1 MQIAVTGATGFLG
14 RSIVSILADRG
25 HTCRC
30 WYRMQSDRG
39 GFDAVSSSIEWVPGS
54 LRDPESEMALLQ
66 GCDAVVHAA
75 LDRPGSGF
83 IGAEGDLLNFAEA
96 NLMGSLR
103 LFQAAEQAG
112 IARFVFIS
120 TCAVYDT
127 ILDDRPLDETHPLWP
142 GSHYGAH
149 KAALEAFVHSFSHRG
164 LPICSLRPTG
174 IYGLAR
180 PIEQS
185 KWYHL
190 IRELVEGRDV
200 TVRRG
205 GKEVHA
211 IDVARAVALLIEA
224 PADQVTGQ
232 AFNCYDLYVSEH
244 DVASLARDAGAPG
257 RGIGEPTRPKH
268 QIDTGKL
275 RSLGMT
281 FGGRAQLEDYVRAI
295 VASFR

>member
-1 MQIAVTGATGFLG
+1 MHLAVTGATGFLG
-14 RSIVSILADRG
+14 RSIVSILVEQG

-30 WYRMQSDRG
+30 WYRMTSDRG
-39 GFDAVSSSIEWVPGS
+39 GFDAVASSLEWVPGS
-54 LRDPESEMALLQ
+54 LRDPESETALLK
-66 GCDAVVHAA
+66 GCDGVVHAA

-96 NLMGSLR
+96 NLMGSIR

-112 IARFVFIS
+112 VSRFVFVS

-149 KAALEAFVHSFSHRG
+149 KAALEAFVHSFSKRG

-180 PIEQS
+180 PINQS
-185 KWYHL
+185 KWYGL
-190 IRELVEGRDV
+190 IRELMEGRDV
-200 TVRRG
+200 TVCRG
-205 GKEVHA
+205 GKEVHVD
-211 IDVARAVALLIEA
+211 DVARAVALLLEA
-224 PADQVTGQ
+224 PDDQVIGQ
-232 AFNCYDLYVSEH
+232 SFNCYDRYVSEY

-257 RGIGEPTRPKH
+257 RVIGEPTRPKH
-268 QIDTGKL
+268 QIETEKL
-275 RSLGMT
+275 RSLGMS
-281 FGGRAQLEDYVRAI
+281 FGGSPQLEQYVRSI
-295 VASFR
+295 VASIG